1 LSTRRPTN
9 KIAALGVPAALI
21 EAHTAVSREVAEA
34 MARGGIARC
43 PADIAV
49 AITGVAGPEPD
60 EDANPAGLVH
70 VAAACRDAA
79 CRDHVERNF
88 GQRSREENRYLS
100 LDTALGLIE
109 AVVRAAS
116 PKARGW
122 T

>member
-1 LSTRRPTN
+1 
-9 KIAALGVPAALI
+9 
-21 EAHTAVSREVAEA
+21 
-34 MARGGIARC
+34 
-43 PADIAV
+43 
-49 AITGVAGPEPD
+49 
-60 EDANPAGLVH
+60 
-70 VAAACRDAA
+70 
-79 CRDHVERNF
+79 VERNF